1 MPEGAMTSA
10 RVGFFVIGYRSDFSA
25 LTPLKRVRVAA
36 PADIGQ
42 ATSVETPC
50 GAEGAKPMMEISNF

>member
-1 MPEGAMTSA
+1 MPEGSTTSA
-10 RVGFFVIGYRSDFSA
+10 RLGSFVTSYRPDFSA

-42 ATSVETPC
+42 ATSMETPC
-50 GAEGAKPMMEISNF
+50 EAERAKPMMEISNF